1 MQRSHSSVQIFRD
14 GFSCSQAI
22 LAAFSESLGLERE
35 IALKISQAFGGGMA
49 RMGLTC
55 GAVTGALLVIGLK
68 HGRTRPDDEA
78 AKEKTYAL
86 ALEFISR
93 FKARHGTI
101 VCRDLIGADLST
113 PEGHDEA
120 QTRGV
125 FETLCPDFV
134 GSAAEILEQ
143 IL

>member
-1 MQRSHSSVQIFRD
+1 MGYSQSAVQSFRE
-14 GFSCSQAI
+14 GFSCSQAVV
-22 LAAFSESLGLERE
+22 AAFSGSFGLERT
-35 IALKISQAFGGGMA
+35 IALKISQALGGGLA

-68 HGRTRPDDEA
+68 HGRTRPDDDA

-86 ALEFISR
+86 AHKLVTQ

-101 VCRDLIGADLST
+101 VCRELIGADLST
-113 PEGHDEA
+113 PKGHDEA
-120 QTRGV
+120 HARGV
-125 FETLCPDFV
+125 FETICPNLV

>member
-1 MQRSHSSVQIFRD
+1 MHCSQSATQIFRD
-14 GFSCSQAI
+14 GFSCSQAVV
-22 LAAFSESLGLERE
+22 AAFSESLGLERE

-49 RMGLTC
+49 RLGLTC

-120 QTRGV
+120 QARGV
-125 FETLCPDFV
+125 FETLCPKFV

>member
-1 MQRSHSSVQIFRD
+1 MHCSQSAVQIFRN
-14 GFSCSQAI
+14 GFSCSQAVV
-22 LAAFSESLGLERE
+22 AAFGESLGLEKE

-49 RMGLTC
+49 RLGLTC

-101 VCRDLIGADLST
+101 VCRDLIGTDLST

-120 QTRGV
+120 QARGV
-125 FETLCPDFV
+125 FETLCPNFV